1 MATLHVRNV
10 PDELYARLRLRAEAN
25 GRSIGA
31 EAVHLLD
38 DGIEGSGPRSPIR
51 GIRRRRRL
59 AGARPVPFAPSARR
73 VLESAQ
79 AEARGL
85 GHAHIDTEHLLLGIL
100 NFRPL
105 PGVTLEQAR
114 NDVAARVGRGN
125 GAPDGQIPFTPAAKK
140 SLELAIREAHPDPAR
155 PEHIALGL
163 LRAKEG
169 IGNDLL
175 RIGEPDVKRL
185 RRCLHD
191 ALDAASIDEPG
202 PFRVIQLDGTPE
214 EWERQL
220 NTAAADGYELVSLVG
235 DRAVMAHPPTT
246 RTASARP
253 ASRS

>member
-38 DGIEGSGPRSPIR
+38 DGIEGSGPRSPLR
-51 GIRRRRRL
+51 GIRRRRRRP
-59 AGARPVPFAPSARR
+59 GADAVPFAPGARR

-79 AEARGL
+79 DEAREL
-85 GHAHIDTEHLLLGIL
+85 GHAHIDTEHLLLGVL
-100 NFRPL
+100 NVRPL

-114 NDVAARVGRGN
+114 IDVAAKVGRGN
-125 GAPDGQIPFTPAAKK
+125 GAPDGQIPFTPMAKT
-140 SLELAIREAHPDPAR
+140 SLELAVREAHPDPAR

-163 LRAKEG
+163 VRANKG

-175 RIGEPDVKRL
+175 RIGEPDIKRL

-191 ALDAASIDEPG
+191 ALDATSLDEPG

-214 EWERQL
+214 DWEGQL
-220 NTAAADGYELVSLVG
+220 NTAAANGYELVSLVG
-235 DRAVMAHPPTT
+235 DRAVMAHLAMTGS
-246 RTASARP
+246 ASP
-253 ASRS
+253 